1 MMPGGVLTVVDPYR
15 PSHLQLSMARIVARR
30 AARHQPH
37 VATRWLR
44 LTSLEA
50 AALWTRAID
59 LCVLDAVHTLEAV
72 RDDWTAWSRFIGP
85 GGRIVARNDV
95 MLAEEPSSDERSKAL
110 VAAIA
115 PNPDDWRIYRSA
127 DTFTAYERV
136 T

>member
-1 MMPGGVLTVVDPYR
+1 M
-15 PSHLQLSMARIVARR
+15 
-30 AARHQPH
+30 
-37 VATRWLR
+37 
-44 LTSLEA
+44 TSLEA